1 MEMGIGAN
9 VMGILE
15 SFANALSA
23 LLANKLRSLLTML
36 GVIIGVGAI
45 ITTTSIGE
53 GAKADVT
60 ERIQTL
66 GANIL
71 AVRPGQS
78 MFRGRSSADARR
90 TLTVEDMEALQER
103 GQTFSYVTPEV
114 SSRAQVKFRNKNT
127 NTTIVGTSPAYLV
140 TANFN
145 VQKGRFFTEYEI
157 RNRDRVCVLGK
168 TVVDNLFENVEPVG
182 QTVKIKNVGFH
193 VVGVMKEKGASGWR
207 NPDDQVFIPYSTAM
221 KRVFGN
227 EYLSSISVQANN
239 DKLIEAA
246 ETELTELIR
255 KQHEIP
261 VNKEPDFHIRNQA
274 EFMET
279 LEESNQTFTNLILGI
294 AVVSLVVGGIGIMNI
309 MLVSVTERTKE
320 IGLRKA
326 VGAQR
331 SDILAQFLVEST
343 SLALV
348 GGIIGI
354 GVGIGGAELVTSFW
368 EWRTLVSPMYG
379 IVSFVVSALVGIFFG
394 AYPAWKAAKLHPIDA
409 LRHE

>member
-1 MEMGIGAN
+1 
-9 VMGILE
+9 MGILE

-53 GAKADVT
+53 GAKADIT

-78 MFRGRSSADARR
+78 MFRGRGSADARR

-140 TANFN
+140 TANFT
-145 VQKGRFFTEYEI
+145 VEKGRFFTEYEI
-157 RNRDRVCVLGK
+157 RQRDRVCVLGK
-168 TVVDNLFENVEPVG
+168 TVVDTLFETGEPVG
-182 QTVKIKNVGFH
+182 QIVKIKNVGFH

-227 EYLSSISVQANN
+227 DYLSSISVQANN

-246 ETELTELIR
+246 ETELIELIR
-255 KQHEIP
+255 KEHEIP

-279 LEESNQTFTNLILGI
+279 LEESSQTFTNMILGI

-331 SDILAQFLVEST
+331 IDILAQFLVEST
-343 SLALV
+343 TLALV
-348 GGIIGI
+348 GGALGI
-354 GVGIGGAELVTSFW
+354 GVGILGAEGVPSIW
-368 EWRTLVSPMYG
+368 GWRTEVSVMYAV
-379 IVSFVVSALVGIFFG
+379 VSFIVSALVGVFFG
-394 AYPAWKAAKLHPIDA
+394 AYPAWKASKLHPIDA

>member
-1 MEMGIGAN
+1 
-9 VMGILE
+9 MGILE

-53 GAKADVT
+53 GAKADIT

-78 MFRGRSSADARR
+78 MFRGRGSADARR
-90 TLTVEDMEALQER
+90 TLTVEDMEALQDR

-140 TANFN
+140 TANFT
-145 VQKGRFFTEYEI
+145 VEKGRFFTELEI
-157 RNRDRVCVLGK
+157 RQRDRVCVLGK
-168 TVVDNLFENVEPVG
+168 TVVDTLFENVEPVG
-182 QTVKIKNVGFH
+182 QIVKIKNVGFH
-193 VVGVMKEKGASGWR
+193 VVGIMKEKGASGWR

-227 EYLSSISVQANN
+227 DYLSSISVQANN
-239 DKLIEAA
+239 DKLIAAA

-261 VNKEPDFHIRNQA
+261 INKEPDFHIRNQA

-279 LEESNQTFTNLILGI
+279 LEESSQTFTNMILGI

-331 SDILAQFLVEST
+331 IDILAQFLVEST
-343 SLALV
+343 TLAVV
-348 GGIIGI
+348 GGILGI
-354 GVGIGGAELVTSFW
+354 GVGIVGAEGVPSIW
-368 EWRTLVSPMYG
+368 GWRTEVSVMYA
-379 IVSFVVSALVGIFFG
+379 IVSFVVSAFVGVFFG

>member
-1 MEMGIGAN
+1 
-9 VMGILE
+9 MGILE
-15 SFANALSA
+15 SFANALNC
-23 LLANKLRSLLTML
+23 LFANKLRSMLTML

-78 MFRGRSSADARR
+78 MFRGRGSADARR
-90 TLTVEDMEALQER
+90 SLTVEDMEVLQER
-103 GQTFSYVTPEV
+103 GQNFGYVTPEV
-114 SSRAQVKFRNKNT
+114 SSRAQVKHLNKNT
-127 NTTIVGTSPAYLV
+127 NTTIVGTSPEYLV
-140 TANFN
+140 TANFS
-145 VQKGRFFTEYEI
+145 VEKGRFFTESDI
-157 RNRDRVCVLGK
+157 RYRERVCVLGK
-168 TVVDNLFENVEPVG
+168 TVADTLFEQIDPIG
-182 QTVKIKNVGFH
+182 KTVKIKNVGFH
-193 VVGVMKEKGASGWR
+193 VLGVMKEKGASGWR

-221 KRVFGN
+221 KRVFG
-227 EYLSSISVQANN
+227 EDYLSSISIQAKG
-239 DKLIEAA
+239 DKLIASA
-246 ETELTELIR
+246 ETEVTELLR
-255 KQHEIP
+255 KQHKIP
-261 VNKEPDFHIRNQA
+261 INKEPDFHVRNQA

-294 AVVSLVVGGIGIMNI
+294 AVVSLLVGGIGIMNI

-331 SDILAQFLVEST
+331 IDILVQFLVEST
-343 SLALV
+343 TLAIL
-348 GGIIGI
+348 GGIV
-354 GVGIGGAELVTSFW
+354 GVGIGIIGAEIVASIW
-368 EWRTLVSPMYG
+368 GWRTLVSLTYG
-379 IVSFVVSALVGIFFG
+379 IVSFIVSAFVGIFFG

>member
-1 MEMGIGAN
+1 
-9 VMGILE
+9 MGILE

-23 LLANKLRSLLTML
+23 LLANKLRSILTML
-36 GVIIGVGAI
+36 GVIIGVAAI

-78 MFRGRSSADARR
+78 MFRGRGSADARR

-140 TANFN
+140 TANFT
-145 VQKGRFFTEYEI
+145 VEKGRFFTEYEI
-157 RNRDRVCVLGK
+157 RKRERVCVLGK
-168 TVVDNLFENVEPVG
+168 TVADTLFENIEPVG
-182 QTVKIKNVGFH
+182 QTVKIKNLSFP

-221 KRVFGN
+221 KRVFGDD
-227 EYLSSISVQANN
+227 YLSSISVQANN
-239 DKLIEAA
+239 GKLIEAA

-261 VNKEPDFHIRNQA
+261 INKEPDFHIRNQA

-331 SDILAQFLVEST
+331 TDILAQFLVEST
-343 SLALV
+343 TLALV
-348 GGIIGI
+348 GGSIGI
-354 GVGIGGAELVTSFW
+354 LVGIGGADLVTSFW

-379 IVSFVVSALVGIFFG
+379 IISFVVSALVGIFFG

>member
-1 MEMGIGAN
+1 
-9 VMGILE
+9 MGILE

-140 TANFN
+140 TANFTVEN
-145 VQKGRFFTEYEI
+145 GRFFTEYEI
-157 RNRDRVCVLGK
+157 RNRDRICVLGK

-193 VVGVMKEKGASGWR
+193 VIGVMKEKGASGWR

-221 KRVFGN
+221 KRVFGS

-261 VNKEPDFHIRNQA
+261 VNKQPDFHIRNQA

-348 GGIIGI
+348 GGLIGI

>member
-1 MEMGIGAN
+1 
-9 VMGILE
+9 MGILE

-53 GAKADVT
+53 GAKADIT

-78 MFRGRSSADARR
+78 MFRGRGSADARK

-140 TANFN
+140 TANFT
-145 VQKGRFFTEYEI
+145 VEKGRFFTEYEI
-157 RNRDRVCVLGK
+157 RQRDRVCVLGK
-168 TVVDNLFENVEPVG
+168 TVVDTLFENVEPVG
-182 QTVKIKNVGFH
+182 QIVKIKNVGFH
-193 VVGVMKEKGASGWR
+193 VVGIMKEKGASGWR

-227 EYLSSISVQANN
+227 DYLSSISVQANN
-239 DKLIEAA
+239 DKLIAAA

-255 KQHEIP
+255 RQHEIP

-279 LEESNQTFTNLILGI
+279 LEESSQTFTNMILGI

-331 SDILAQFLVEST
+331 IDILAQFLVEST
-343 SLALV
+343 TLAVL
-348 GGIIGI
+348 GGILGI
-354 GVGIGGAELVTSFW
+354 GVGIIGAEGVPSIW
-368 EWRTLVSPMYG
+368 GWRTEVSVMYA
-379 IVSFVVSALVGIFFG
+379 IVSFIVSAFVGVFFG
-394 AYPAWKAAKLHPIDA
+394 AYPAWKASKLHPIDA

>member
-1 MEMGIGAN
+1 
-9 VMGILE
+9 MGILE

-53 GAKADVT
+53 GAKADIT

-78 MFRGRSSADARR
+78 MFRGRGSADARR
-90 TLTVEDMEALQER
+90 TLTVEDMEALQDR

-140 TANFN
+140 TANFT
-145 VQKGRFFTEYEI
+145 VEKGRFFTELEI
-157 RNRDRVCVLGK
+157 RQRDRVCVLGK
-168 TVVDNLFENVEPVG
+168 TVVDTLFENVEPVG
-182 QTVKIKNVGFH
+182 QIVKIKNVGFH
-193 VVGVMKEKGASGWR
+193 VVGIMKEKGASGWR

-227 EYLSSISVQANN
+227 DYLSSISVQANN
-239 DKLIEAA
+239 DKLIAAA

-279 LEESNQTFTNLILGI
+279 LEESSQTFTNMILGI

-331 SDILAQFLVEST
+331 IDILAQFLVEST
-343 SLALV
+343 TLAVL
-348 GGIIGI
+348 GGILGI
-354 GVGIGGAELVTSFW
+354 GVGIVGAEGVPSIW
-368 EWRTLVSPMYG
+368 GWRTEVSVMYAV
-379 IVSFVVSALVGIFFG
+379 VSFVVSAFVGVFFG

>member
-1 MEMGIGAN
+1 
-9 VMGILE
+9 MGILE

-53 GAKADVT
+53 GAKADIT

-78 MFRGRSSADARR
+78 MFRGRGSADARR
-90 TLTVEDMEALQER
+90 TLTVEDMEALQDR

-140 TANFN
+140 TANFT
-145 VQKGRFFTEYEI
+145 VEKGRFFTELEI
-157 RNRDRVCVLGK
+157 RQRDRVCVLGK
-168 TVVDNLFENVEPVG
+168 TVVDTLFENVEPVG
-182 QTVKIKNVGFH
+182 QIVKIKNVGFH
-193 VVGVMKEKGASGWR
+193 VVGIMKEKGASGWR

-227 EYLSSISVQANN
+227 DYLSSISVQANN
-239 DKLIEAA
+239 DKLIAAA

-261 VNKEPDFHIRNQA
+261 INKEPDFHIRNQA

-279 LEESNQTFTNLILGI
+279 LEESSQTFTNMILGI

-331 SDILAQFLVEST
+331 IDILAQFLVEST
-343 SLALV
+343 TLAVL
-348 GGIIGI
+348 GGILGI
-354 GVGIGGAELVTSFW
+354 GVGIVGAEGVPSIW
-368 EWRTLVSPMYG
+368 GWRTEVSVMYA
-379 IVSFVVSALVGIFFG
+379 IVSFVVSAFVGVFFG

>member
-1 MEMGIGAN
+1 
-9 VMGILE
+9 MGILE

-53 GAKADVT
+53 GAKADIT

-78 MFRGRSSADARR
+78 MFRGRGSADARR

-140 TANFN
+140 TANFT
-145 VQKGRFFTEYEI
+145 VEKGRFFTEFEI
-157 RNRDRVCVLGK
+157 RKRDRVCVLGK
-168 TVVDNLFENVEPVG
+168 TVVDTLFENAEPVG
-182 QTVKIKNVGFH
+182 QIVKIKNVGFH

-227 EYLSSISVQANN
+227 DYLSSISVQANN
-239 DKLIEAA
+239 DKLIQAA
-246 ETELTELIR
+246 ETELIELIR
-255 KQHEIP
+255 KEHEIP

-279 LEESNQTFTNLILGI
+279 LEESSQTFTNMILGI

-331 SDILAQFLVEST
+331 IDILAQFLVEST
-343 SLALV
+343 TLAVV
-348 GGIIGI
+348 GGILGI
-354 GVGIGGAELVTSFW
+354 GVGIIGAEGVPSIW
-368 EWRTLVSPMYG
+368 GWRTEVSVMYA
-379 IVSFVVSALVGIFFG
+379 IVSFVVSAFVGVFFG

>member
-1 MEMGIGAN
+1 
-9 VMGILE
+9 MGILE
-15 SFANALSA
+15 SLANALSC
-23 LLANKLRSLLTML
+23 LLANKLRSILTML

-78 MFRGRSSADARR
+78 RFRGRGSADARR
-90 TLTVEDMEALQER
+90 TLTVEDIAALQER
-103 GQTFSYVTPEV
+103 GQTFGYVTPEL
-114 SSRAQVKFRNKNT
+114 SNRAQVKYLNKNT
-127 NTTIVGTSPAYLV
+127 NTTIVGTSPEYLV

-145 VQKGRFFTEYEI
+145 VEKGRFFTDSHI
-157 RNRDRVCVLGK
+157 RSRERVCVLGK
-168 TVVDNLFENVEPVG
+168 TVADDLFGETIEPVG
-182 QTVKIKNVGFH
+182 KTVKIKNVGFH
-193 VVGVMKEKGASGWR
+193 VLGVMKEKGASGWR

-221 KRVFGN
+221 KRVFGAD
-227 EYLSSISVQANN
+227 YLSSISIQANN
-239 DKLIEAA
+239 DKLIAAA
-246 ETELTELIR
+246 ETEVTELLR
-255 KQHEIP
+255 KQHKIAP
-261 VNKEPDFHIRNQA
+261 NKEPDFHVRNQA

-294 AVVSLVVGGIGIMNI
+294 AVVSLLVGGIGIMNI

-331 SDILAQFLVEST
+331 IDILIQFLVEST
-343 SLALV
+343 TLALI
-348 GGIIGI
+348 GGIV
-354 GVGIGGAELVTSFW
+354 GVGIGIAGAEVVASIW
-368 EWRTLVSPMYG
+368 GWRTLVSVTYG
-379 IVSFVVSALVGIFFG
+379 IVSFIVSAFVGVFFG

>member
-1 MEMGIGAN
+1 
-9 VMGILE
+9 MGILE
-15 SFANALSA
+15 SFANAFSA

-78 MFRGRSSADARR
+78 RFRGRGSADARR
-90 TLTVEDMEALQER
+90 SLTVKDMEALQER
-103 GQTFSYVTPEV
+103 GQTFGYVTPEV

-140 TANFN
+140 TANFT
-145 VQKGRFFTEYEI
+145 VEKGRFFSENEI
-157 RNRDRVCVLGK
+157 RYRDRVCVLGK
-168 TVVDNLFENVEPVG
+168 TVVDNLFETVEPVG

-227 EYLSSISVQANN
+227 DYLSSISIQAN
-239 DKLIEAA
+239 DGKLLEAA
-246 ETELTELIR
+246 ETEVTELLR
-255 KQHEIP
+255 KEHKIAP
-261 VNKEPDFHIRNQA
+261 NKESDFHIRNQA

-343 SLALV
+343 SLALI
-348 GGIIGI
+348 GGIVGI

-379 IVSFVVSALVGIFFG
+379 ILSFVVSALVGIFFG
-394 AYPAWKAAKLHPIDA
+394 AYPAWKASKLHPIDA